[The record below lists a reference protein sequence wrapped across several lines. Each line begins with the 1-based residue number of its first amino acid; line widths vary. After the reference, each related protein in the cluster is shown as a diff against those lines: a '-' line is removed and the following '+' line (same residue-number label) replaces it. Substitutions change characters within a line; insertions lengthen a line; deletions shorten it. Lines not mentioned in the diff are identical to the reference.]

1 MPAAGAQA
9 NSLTTFRP
17 MGADHHWIRSSLVT
31 ATRRSLRPR
40 LTAAAVAMLAA
51 GAAIAA
57 TASPAS
63 AASTVRA
70 KYKVTGSTFIKAPNF
85 TLSLGPGRLVSRVNL
100 KTGKLTARLSMPDA
114 TGSFKQLGVIPVTAT
129 TQFINDGP
137 TTGRLNK
144 NTGAVRTKSKI
155 TLRIVSLTVAGL
167 PVPVGNSCQTKS
179 PAVVRLT
186 SQPGFNVLTGGNL
199 AGRYTIPDFSHCG
212 LATVLI
218 NLTIP
223 GGGNTITLTLG
234 KAKLG

>member
-1 MPAAGAQA
+1 
-9 NSLTTFRP
+9 
-17 MGADHHWIRSSLVT
+17 VK
-31 ATRRSLRPR
+31 ATYR
-40 LTAAAVAMLAA
+40 
-51 GAAIAA
+51 
-57 TASPAS
+57 
-63 AASTVRA
+63 
-70 KYKVTGSTFIKAPNF
+70 VTGSTYIKAPNF
-85 TLSLGPGRLVSRVNL
+85 TLNLGPGRLVSRVNL

-167 PVPVGNSCQTKS
+167 PVPVGKSCQTKS

-186 SQPGFNVLTGGNL
+186 SQPGFNVLGGGKV
-199 AGRYTIPDFSHCG
+199 AGGYAIPKFSHCG

-234 KAKLG
+234 KAKIG